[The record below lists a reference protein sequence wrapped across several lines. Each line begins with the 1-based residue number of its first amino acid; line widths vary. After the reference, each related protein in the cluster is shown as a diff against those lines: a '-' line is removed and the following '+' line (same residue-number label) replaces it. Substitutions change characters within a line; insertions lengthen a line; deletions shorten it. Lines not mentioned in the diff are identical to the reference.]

1 VLGTVD
7 GGFVVD
13 VAGGE
18 NGRRIS
24 MTKDYCPDGGSGHC
38 EDPHHVCSPTA
49 LTDLSDF
56 NWLRHARHA
65 GRATVCCSRGDTLFA
80 NTHLHP
86 CPIEFK
92 SSPLR
97 NDFARHRRQHGGEHR
112 STHRRQP
119 RHRAASVFNFELHG
133 ISCMHDQ
140 YLFKVA
146 NKYDLT
152 QVGTKSLI
160 PSSKFQVLKDLMTR
174 QTNMPYESTR
184 QQLFECLVWTCAPT
198 LLYEVVDSKFQVPS

>member
-65 GRATVCCSRGDTLFA
+65 GWPQFA
-80 NTHLHP
+80 AHVEIRCLQTRTFTPVQLSSNRPHCGTTSLVTDVNT
-86 CPIEFK
+86 
-92 SSPLR
+92 
-97 NDFARHRRQHGGEHR
+97 
-112 STHRRQP
+112 
-119 RHRAASVFNFELHG
+119 AASTAAPTVDNRDIALPHAVFLNCMESAACMTNSKLQTNM
-133 ISCMHDQ
+133 ISLKLC
-140 YLFKVA
+140 
-146 NKYDLT
+146 
-152 QVGTKSLI
+152 TKSLI